1 MSEELVAMPGKAE
14 KFEKGRCRKRV
25 GPPRPCGE
33 TRATTRINPMK
44 YVRDDPIAI
53 TIPLIADAP
62 AYDDQPLGPT
72 NLQWCEREL
81 ARIHAKG
88 DRQPRLVRV
97 GSKRSS
103 GCPGSP

>member
-1 MSEELVAMPGKAE
+1 M
-14 KFEKGRCRKRV
+14 
-25 GPPRPCGE
+25 
-33 TRATTRINPMK
+33 T

-62 AYDDQPLGPT
+62 AYDDQPLGMT

-88 DRQPRLVRV
+88 DTQPLLVTV
-97 GSKRSS
+97 GRRCWITRAKAKARCAARKKGS
-103 GCPGSP
+103 GRKVWQRKDGEE

>member
-1 MSEELVAMPGKAE
+1 
-14 KFEKGRCRKRV
+14 
-25 GPPRPCGE
+25 
-33 TRATTRINPMK
+33 MK

-62 AYDDQPLGPT
+62 AYDDKPHGPT

-88 DRQPRLVRV
+88 DRQPRLVHV
-97 GSKRSS
+97 GRRCWITRAKAKAKKAKAVQA
-103 GCPGSP
+103 

>member
-1 MSEELVAMPGKAE
+1 
-14 KFEKGRCRKRV
+14 
-25 GPPRPCGE
+25 
-33 TRATTRINPMK
+33 MK

-62 AYDDQPLGPT
+62 AYDDQPRGMT

-97 GSKRSS
+97 GRRCWITRAQAKAKKTKAVQA
-103 GCPGSP
+103 

>member
-1 MSEELVAMPGKAE
+1 MS
-14 KFEKGRCRKRV
+14 
-25 GPPRPCGE
+25 
-33 TRATTRINPMK
+33 

-62 AYDDQPLGPT
+62 AYDDQPLGMT

-88 DRQPRLVRV
+88 DRQPRLVQV
-97 GSKRSS
+97 GRRCWITRAKAKAKKTKAVQA
-103 GCPGSP
+103 

>member
-1 MSEELVAMPGKAE
+1 MA
-14 KFEKGRCRKRV
+14 
-25 GPPRPCGE
+25 
-33 TRATTRINPMK
+33 

-62 AYDDQPLGPT
+62 AYDDQPLGMT

-88 DRQPRLVRV
+88 DTQPRLVTV
-97 GSKRSS
+97 GRRCWITRAKAKARCAARKKGS
-103 GCPGSP
+103 GRGALTRRTAWNAAGQTPAAHKETP

>member
-1 MSEELVAMPGKAE
+1 MA
-14 KFEKGRCRKRV
+14 
-25 GPPRPCGE
+25 
-33 TRATTRINPMK
+33 

-62 AYDDQPLGPT
+62 AYDDQPLGMT

-88 DRQPRLVRV
+88 NRQPHLRTPAQATR
-97 GSKRSS
+97 RSLRRKPFCLPVS
-103 GCPGSP
+103 TCAGVFFRS

>member
-1 MSEELVAMPGKAE
+1 
-14 KFEKGRCRKRV
+14 
-25 GPPRPCGE
+25 
-33 TRATTRINPMK
+33 MK

-62 AYDDQPLGPT
+62 AYDDQPRGIT

-88 DRQPRLVRV
+88 DTQPRLVTV
-97 GSKRSS
+97 GRRCWITRAKAKAKAKAAVK
-103 GCPGSP
+103 

>member
-1 MSEELVAMPGKAE
+1 
-14 KFEKGRCRKRV
+14 
-25 GPPRPCGE
+25 
-33 TRATTRINPMK
+33 MK

-62 AYDDQPLGPT
+62 AYDDQPLGMT

-88 DRQPRLVRV
+88 DIQPRLVQV
-97 GSKRSS
+97 GRRCWITRAKERTAKDN
-103 GCPGSP
+103 GKAAK

>member
-1 MSEELVAMPGKAE
+1 
-14 KFEKGRCRKRV
+14 
-25 GPPRPCGE
+25 
-33 TRATTRINPMK
+33 MK

-62 AYDDQPLGPT
+62 AYDDQPRGMT

-88 DRQPRLVRV
+88 DR
-97 GSKRSS
+97 
-103 GCPGSP
+103 